1 MDPTLKKFGDP
12 ESAPSFFCLLTSVR
26 TVCVLQP
33 PNVEAI
39 DLVLG
44 QTNIGATTPSV
55 YFFSDFFLKGEV
67 LPKCDSTRRRRI
79 AEKIVN
85 VLFTNMKCSFIG
97 GLFSTADHG
106 SSRGIFKG
114 SV

>member
-1 MDPTLKKFGDP
+1 MLITYVQPRLPTLVTYIG
-12 ESAPSFFCLLTSVR
+12 
-26 TVCVLQP
+26 
-33 PNVEAI
+33 
-39 DLVLG
+39 
-44 QTNIGATTPSV
+44 IGATTPSV

>member
-1 MDPTLKKFGDP
+1 MCSSASKCGGYRSGSRIDQYRGYDP
-12 ESAPSFFCLLTSVR
+12 ERVLLF
-26 TVCVLQP
+26 
-33 PNVEAI
+33 
-39 DLVLG
+39 D
-44 QTNIGATTPSV
+44 
-55 YFFSDFFLKGEV
+55 FLKGEV

-79 AEKIVN
+79 AKKIVN

>member
-1 MDPTLKKFGDP
+1 MSVFFSLQMWRLWKSGSRDQYRGYDP
-12 ESAPSFFCLLTSVR
+12 ERVLLF
-26 TVCVLQP
+26 
-33 PNVEAI
+33 
-39 DLVLG
+39 D
-44 QTNIGATTPSV
+44 
-55 YFFSDFFLKGEV
+55 FLKGEV

-79 AEKIVN
+79 AKKIVN

-106 SSRGIFKG
+106 SSRGIFKE

>member
-1 MDPTLKKFGDP
+1 MTGRYAANVGLSMAMVPGNPVGLSPDYTILP
-12 ESAPSFFCLLTSVR
+12 EHLT
-26 TVCVLQP
+26 
-33 PNVEAI
+33 
-39 DLVLG
+39 
-44 QTNIGATTPSV
+44 IGATTPSV
-55 YFFSDFFLKGEV
+55 YFFFDFLKGEV

-79 AEKIVN
+79 AKKIVD